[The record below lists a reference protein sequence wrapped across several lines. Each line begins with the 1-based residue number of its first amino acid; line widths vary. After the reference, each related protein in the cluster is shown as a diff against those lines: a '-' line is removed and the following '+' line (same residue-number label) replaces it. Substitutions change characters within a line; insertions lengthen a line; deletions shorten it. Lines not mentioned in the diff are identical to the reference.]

1 VTTKK
6 LTLKMQRFVDAYMG
20 AAGGNATEAA
30 RMAGYAGSDAVLAQ
44 VGGENLRKPQIA
56 AAIAARRA
64 AEPLVWG
71 REELQRFWSEVAQ
84 GRDPGGSGEAP
95 PWPARLEASKMLGK
109 SQAIF
114 VERVKHEG
122 SVTLVDPRQELDA
135 KLQAL
140 AKKRS
145 AAG

>member
-1 VTTKK
+1 VTRK
-6 LTLKMQRFVDAYMG
+6 LTEKQRRFAEAFMG
-20 AAGGNATEAA
+20 PAAGNATEAA
-30 RMAGYAGSDAVLAQ
+30 RLAGYAGSSAVLAQ
-44 VGGENLRKPQIA
+44 VGAENLRKPEIS
-56 AAIAARRA
+56 AAIAAKRR
-64 AEPLVWG
+64 EDPLVWG

-84 GRDPGGSGEAP
+84 GKDPGGGEAP
-95 PWPARLEASKMLGK
+95 PWPARLEASKLLGK

-122 SVTLVDPRQELDA
+122 SVELKSDPRDELA
-135 KLQAL
+135 EKLQAL